1 VDLAVPQAKAMG
13 LTIPDPDLAWDEENG
28 QWRFGKIDWDEFWR
42 VVRGNGPMNRERLRA
57 RAKAH
62 EGGRWVR
69 EAAEAHE
76 AKQRARRQAVA

>member
-1 VDLAVPQAKAMG
+1 
-13 LTIPDPDLAWDEENG
+13 
-28 QWRFGKIDWDEFWR
+28 
-42 VVRGNGPMNRERLRA
+42 VRGNGPMNRERLRA

-69 EAAEAHE
+69 EAAEAYD